1 MPHEGVEDVFDL
13 IRQVI
18 RGLLDLIARILE
30 LIARLLRPR
39 PGSEPPPATCP
50 IGWQPSVLAPVFY
63 GVREIGPEDGPPVAC
78 RIFFPSL
85 DGAVFDAPILAGCG
99 RYPLI
104 VFAHGNCSEP
114 SADHYRKW
122 FELPAQL
129 ARSGYVVVAPMLAGT
144 AGGNYPWDND
154 AELALLREIVSWM
167 RTGWEHYQML
177 LPAPATGV
185 VGHSYGALLGVR
197 LAVEGSVSAY
207 ASLSGP
213 WSEWPSLPP
222 NPVGTLAVP
231 KLFVWGSGPGDA
243 LSQFDGGWAGLSAPK
258 HKAVLTDA
266 GHWDYL
272 PAGRSAC
279 EGQRGPCTVVW
290 ALAGDVVSTFFA
302 KYLPPELWPGLGQ
315 QIPDSLVPPPRNLTN
330 EQQFFAG
337 GHLMA
342 FTLIGSRP
350 GCGVTLSWSTSSG
363 TGSVTRP

>member
-1 MPHEGVEDVFDL
+1 VLDL
-13 IRQVI
+13 VDRIIQALR
-18 RGLLDLIARILE
+18 DLIARILE
-30 LIARLLRPR
+30 LILRWLRPR
-39 PGSEPPPATCP
+39 PSSEPPPATCP

-63 GVREIGPEDGPPVAC
+63 GVREVGREVDAPVAC

-85 DGAVFDAPILAGCG
+85 DGAVFDAPILEGCG

-114 SADHYRKW
+114 TGDHYRKW

-144 AGGNYPWDND
+144 AGGSYPWDNN
-154 AELALLREIVSWM
+154 AELALLRDTVAWM
-167 RTGWEHYQML
+167 RTGWEHKAVL

-185 VGHSYGALLGVR
+185 AGHSYGALLGLR

-213 WSEWPSLPP
+213 WSEWPSIPP
-222 NPVGTLAVP
+222 NPIGTLGVP
-231 KLFVWGSGPGDA
+231 KLFMWGSGFGDT
-243 LSQFDGGWAGLSAPK
+243 LSQFDSGWAGLSTPK
-258 HKAVLTDA
+258 HKGVLRDA

-279 EGQRGPCTVVW
+279 EVQRGPCTVAW

-302 KYLPPELWPGLGQ
+302 SYLPPERWPSLGQ
-315 QIPDSLVPPPRNLTN
+315 QIPDSLVPPPLNLTN
-330 EQQFFAG
+330 DQQFFAG
-337 GHLMA
+337 GHLTA
-342 FTLIGSRP
+342 FGLLGTRP
-350 GCGVTLSWSTSSG
+350 ECGITLSWATPGGS
-363 TGSVTRP
+363 GSVSRP